1 MDYQHVFTIT
11 HESSTS
17 RHTQG
22 VWSVT
27 PLPPAYDACMRVCT
41 YGAKKKKH
49 VGDLFFLH
57 VCSEILPSTIFI
69 SGKRARDKMRSD

>member
-1 MDYQHVFTIT
+1 MDYQHVFIIT

-41 YGAKKKKH
+41 HGAKKACGGF
-49 VGDLFFLH
+49 VFLTCLF
-57 VCSEILPSTIFI
+57 
-69 SGKRARDKMRSD
+69 

>member
-27 PLPPAYDACMRVCT
+27 PLPPACAHMEQ
-41 YGAKKKKH
+41 KKKKH

-57 VCSEILPSTIFI
+57 VCSEILPSMIFI

>member
-41 YGAKKKKH
+41 YGAKKKACGGF
-49 VGDLFFLH
+49 VFLTCLF
-57 VCSEILPSTIFI
+57 
-69 SGKRARDKMRSD
+69 

>member
-11 HESSTS
+11 HESSAS

-27 PLPPAYDACMRVCT
+27 SLPPAYDACMCVCT
-41 YGAKKKKH
+41 YGAKKKACGGF
-49 VGDLFFLH
+49 VFLTYLFVLR
-57 VCSEILPSTIFI
+57 FI
-69 SGKRARDKMRSD
+69 PACISYLETELMTR

>member
-41 YGAKKKKH
+41 YGAKKKKACGGF
-49 VGDLFFLH
+49 VFLTCLF
-57 VCSEILPSTIFI
+57 
-69 SGKRARDKMRSD
+69 